1 MQIKGFYPNWLRNQ
15 VIRNKIIAIYIPLII
30 VPLLVL
36 GFASNSIYTNAIVD
50 KTISN
55 VSDNSSLIITRM
67 NGILTNAESCANILT
82 INLNRV
88 IQDHN
93 KGEIGPE
100 RSLQLSTLITNQLSF
115 ALLVFPDVESAA
127 FIDTYGTIYGTSAAI
142 ENAGELQPQPDTL
155 LQTAMLKRIGETTG
169 QNIWFPMDKRDFLTL
184 GADEPVLTVGKKINN
199 IYTGQELGLLV
210 LNVKEQSL
218 SAIYNNIGTDLSGSY
233 MLTDQAGTI
242 VSSTDK
248 EQLLKPVGDEAL
260 RQWINETNSG
270 STIDRFQGDKLLVI
284 SSEMPKFGW
293 KLISMEPFNALTAD
307 NRKITA
313 LIMTIGFFCF
323 LFALMGAGI
332 LNRLIARPIVLLTK
346 YMKLVKEGN
355 LTIQLPV
362 KSNDEL
368 GLLASGFNTMLT
380 RINQLLDNVR
390 FEQKKKREYELAL
403 IQSQIKPHFLYNTLD
418 VIYTLSEIG
427 RVKDVQRTTKSL
439 ADYYRIV
446 LSQGREAIP
455 LQDELQGLR
464 DYLAIQRIRYA
475 DVFDYQ
481 IDVQPE
487 VLSCTVLKLTL
498 QPLVENA
505 IYHGLKTKGEFG
517 HLVVTGR
524 IEGQNL
530 LLTVQDDGVGIPPER
545 LETLLQ
551 PSENTAAAKTLPVA
565 PLSAAGN
572 TGSSFGLRSVDSRIK
587 LYFGEGYGLTLVS
600 RLGVGTEIQVR
611 LPMEQHEETGGGR
624 HVEFTDRG

>member
-1 MQIKGFYPNWLRNQ
+1 MLTNWLYPHWLRNQ

-36 GFASNSIYTNAIVD
+36 GFASNTIYTNAIVD

-93 KGEIGPE
+93 KGEISRE
-100 RSLQLSTLITNQLSF
+100 RSLLLSTLITNQLSF

-142 ENAGELQPQPDTL
+142 ENAGAPQPETL
-155 LQTAMLKRIGETTG
+155 LQTPMMKRIRETTG
-169 QNIWFPMDKRDFLTL
+169 QNIWFPMDKRSYLTL

-218 SAIYNNIGTDLSGSY
+218 SAIYNNIGNDQSGSY

-242 VSSTDK
+242 VSSTHK
-248 EQLLKPVGDEAL
+248 EQLLKPVEDKAL
-260 RQWINETNSG
+260 RQWINQTNSG
-270 STIDRFQGDKLLVI
+270 STIDRFLGEKLLVI

-380 RINQLLDNVR
+380 RINLLLDNVR

-446 LSQGREAIP
+446 LSQGKEAIP

-505 IYHGLKTKGEFG
+505 IYHGLKTKGTFG
-517 HLVVTGR
+517 HLIVTGG
-524 IEGQNL
+524 IEGQDL
-530 LLTVQDDGVGIPPER
+530 LLTVKDDGVGIPPER
-545 LETLLQ
+545 LETLLR
-551 PSENTAAAKTLPVA
+551 PSVDSTNTPAAV
-565 PLSAAGN
+565 LSAAGN
-572 TGSSFGLRSVDSRIK
+572 TGSSFGMRSVDSRIK
-587 LYFGEGYGLTLVS
+587 LYFGEGYGLTLIS
-600 RLGVGTEIQVR
+600 EPGVGTEIQVR

-624 HVEFTDRG
+624 HVEFTDRR